1 MAYEVNEDIELPKES
16 KIWNIRDDAEQQAVD
31 FGDNKIPTAVV
42 EDRGAHID
50 SVMIK
55 LMKVKKVMLQKVL
68 VDEVMAML
76 KFPQTREQVEAR
88 VKDLMRKGYL

>member
-1 MAYEVNEDIELPKES
+1 MLLKQAPGSTRKAQNDMAYEINEDVELPKEG
-16 KIWNIRDDAEQQAVD
+16 KIWNIRDDAEQKAVD

-55 LMKVKKVMLQKVL
+55 LMKVKKVMLHKMLVEEVL
-68 VDEVMAML
+68 AML
-76 KFPQTREQVEAR
+76 KFP
-88 VKDLMRKGYL
+88 